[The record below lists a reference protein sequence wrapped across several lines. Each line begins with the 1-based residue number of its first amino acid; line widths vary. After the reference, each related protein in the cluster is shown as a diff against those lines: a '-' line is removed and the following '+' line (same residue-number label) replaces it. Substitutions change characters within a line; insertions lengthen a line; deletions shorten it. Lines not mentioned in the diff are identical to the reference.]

1 MNRLFFWVN
10 RSFALSLT
18 KTSNSHKKKRKNRI
32 FVCFY
37 SFLKKIFKK
46 QKILSF
52 LLSQVSE
59 SLRLVRTNKRLWAIC
74 SGRSEGMSNCE
85 RIAQVAHQKW
95 AKRSLLRESLIRS
108 LFLAKT
114 MSQFPTLYTVYCIVL
129 SHPKWKNNPLSE
141 SPNKNGKYL
150 CQFFWARY
158 VLYLYGA
165 GYTSISL
172 DLLQSRKTQFLCGDS
187 DYFLDSVLYCTLCSA
202 VSPVKISEQRKSN
215 VK

>member
-1 MNRLFFWVN
+1 M
-10 RSFALSLT
+10 
-18 KTSNSHKKKRKNRI
+18 
-32 FVCFY
+32 
-37 SFLKKIFKK
+37 
-46 QKILSF
+46 
-52 LLSQVSE
+52 SE

-158 VLYLYGA
+158 VLYLYVN
-165 GYTSISL
+165 
-172 DLLQSRKTQFLCGDS
+172 SRIYE
-187 DYFLDSVLYCTLCSA
+187 YFVGSSAVAKDSVFMRRFRLFLGQCTILYTVFSS
-202 VSPVKISEQRKSN
+202 VSCKDLRTKKVKCKVN
-215 VK
+215 K